1 MCSLVNNQVSVT
13 EFESRDATFLE
24 NDFPTKGEIN
34 QDLSL
39 YKIRDQDYLSVINHL
54 MHISNEHPIVSHPSG
69 SKTIDKP
76 IESQI
81 RCSNYGFV
89 PKCYFPI
96 DRETFMIAM

>member
-1 MCSLVNNQVSVT
+1 MFIGEQPSGSVT
-13 EFESRDATFLE
+13 DFESWDATFLE

-69 SKTIDKP
+69 SKTINKP

-81 RCSNYGFV
+81 RHNNHEFF
-89 PKCYFPI
+89 PKRYISI
-96 DRETFMIAM
+96 DKKTFITTL